1 MNYQINFRLLN
12 QTTNFFEK
20 KYMDLTRPVDAGMWV
35 FHKNRWK
42 EDQNLDLEFVKTNK
56 YWRSIN
62 AETIVDMTV
71 DGYPRQGNTSL
82 REAILESFSNISM
95 STPMAHRIVLLEQAI
110 MQNKVVIVPVRE
122 PYATISSAVNQI
134 RINKKRLEYKEK
146 YYQKKHLDTLIFESI
161 NFYNRYAKYVLK
173 NNKKKNIIKFEDII
187 QLHNDRIE
195 KRAKHNKLLNY
206 FSKMYNIKIHESNNI
221 SKIDSTKSNEV
232 LSRLKNKKFKKKMKK
247 ANKLY
252 NKLYDLSLEL
262 K

>member
-1 MNYQINFRLLN
+1 
-12 QTTNFFEK
+12 
-20 KYMDLTRPVDAGMWV
+20 
-35 FHKNRWK
+35 
-42 EDQNLDLEFVKTNK
+42 
-56 YWRSIN
+56 
-62 AETIVDMTV
+62 
-71 DGYPRQGNTSL
+71 
-82 REAILESFSNISM
+82 M
-95 STPMAHRIVLLEQAI
+95 STPMAHRVVLLEQAI

-134 RINKKRLEYKEK
+134 RVNKKRLEYKEK

-173 NNKKKNIIKFEDII
+173 NNKNITIIKFEDII

-195 KRAKHNKLLNY
+195 KRAKNNKLLNY

-221 SKIDSTKSNEV
+221 SQIDSTKSNEV